1 MGVMVSAAKDMI
13 LNTFNFK
20 GRLTRAGY
28 WWARFFFIIVNFIIL
43 LIEFAADTKF
53 LSNLFTIL
61 YFFPILSATV
71 RRFHDVGKSGLQ
83 VAVIYI
89 GTFLFAIAA
98 TIFFSLFLISLI
110 SGSPS
115 GSSLFA
121 AMFFFLMML
130 GTGIYELVVL
140 CMKSDEDNPYG
151 PKA

>member
-43 LIEFAADTKF
+43 LIEFVADTKF

-89 GTFLFAIAA
+89 GTFVFALAGTMFLLLFS
-98 TIFFSLFLISLI
+98 FSVLDCN
-110 SGSPS
+110 PS

-121 AMFFFLMML
+121 AAFFCLMML
-130 GTGIYELVVL
+130 GTEIYELVVL
-140 CMKSDEDNPYG
+140 CMKSDEDNQYG

>member
-20 GRLTRAGY
+20 SRLTRAGY
-28 WWARFFFIIVNFIIL
+28 WWDRFFFIIVNFIIL

-115 GSSLFA
+115 DPACSQLC
-121 AMFFFLMML
+121 FF
-130 GTGIYELVVL
+130 
-140 CMKSDEDNPYG
+140 S
-151 PKA
+151 